1 MQTTVETLGQLE
13 RRLNVSVPIADIEA
27 EVQKRLQRMAKN
39 LKLPGFRPG
48 KVPMRMVAQQYGP
61 KVRGDV
67 ISDKV
72 QASFS
77 EAVREQNLRVAG
89 YPRIE
94 PSQNSDP
101 ASGTFDYSA
110 VFEVY
115 PEVVLGDLAGE
126 TIVRPVVE
134 VAPKDVDQ
142 TLETLRRQRV
152 RYEVVDRPV
161 QSGDRAVV
169 DFSGTIDG
177 VAFDGGQA
185 QAFPIVLGEG
195 RMLPEFESNLPGMT
209 AGETRT
215 FDVQF
220 PADYH
225 GKEVAGKTAHFTMTL
240 IRAEQPVL
248 PALDADFAR
257 ALGIASGSLDDLRSE
272 IRSNLEL
279 ELKRKV
285 ESRVKEQVMQALR
298 RTSSLPVPRS
308 LVDMEARNLAQR
320 AYNELRGAGA
330 KPDDIQLDAEAFRP
344 QAEERVALGLILG
357 EVVRQQQL
365 TAAPEQVRALVE
377 EAAQTYEQPAEV
389 VRWHYAKPERLKDF
403 EVLALEGN
411 VVRWALSRTKV
422 VDEPITFEALM
433 NPQTGQST
441 PAAPA

>member
-13 RRLNVSVPIADIEA
+13 RRLNVSVPIAEIEA
-27 EVQKRLQRMAKN
+27 EVQTRLQRMAKN

-48 KVPMRMVAQQYGP
+48 KVPLRMVAQQYGP
-61 KVRGDV
+61 QVRSDV

-72 QASFS
+72 QASFG

-94 PSQNSDP
+94 PSQSSDP

-115 PEVVLGDLAGE
+115 PDVVLGDLSGE
-126 TIVRPVVE
+126 SIVRPVAEVMPEDVE
-134 VAPKDVDQ
+134 R

-152 RYEVVDRPV
+152 RYETVDRPA

-169 DFSGTIDG
+169 DFTGTIDG
-177 VAFDGGQA
+177 VEFEGGQA
-185 QAFPIVLGEG
+185 KAFPIVLGEG
-195 RMLPEFESNLPGMT
+195 RMLPEFEASLAGMA
-209 AGETRT
+209 AGETRA
-215 FDVQF
+215 FDLHF
-220 PADYH
+220 PTDYH
-225 GKEVAGKTAHFTMTL
+225 GKEVAGKTAQFTMTL

-248 PALDADFAR
+248 PALDAEFAR
-257 ALGIASGSLDDLRSE
+257 ALGIASGNLDELRSE

-285 ESRVKEQVMQALR
+285 EARVKEQVMQALR
-298 RTSSLPVPRS
+298 RTATLALPRS
-308 LVDMEARNLAQR
+308 LVDMEAQSLVQR
-320 AYNELRGAGA
+320 AASELRGAGA
-330 KPDDIQLDAEAFRP
+330 KPEDIRLSPDAFRP
-344 QAEERVALGLILG
+344 RAEERVALGLILA
-357 EVVRQQQL
+357 EVIRQQQL
-365 TAAPEQVRALVE
+365 TAAPEQVRGLVE

-411 VVRWALSRTKV
+411 VVQWALSRAKV
-422 VDEPITFEALM
+422 VNEPTTFEALM
-433 NPQTGQST
+433 NPQPEQST
-441 PAAPA
+441 PSGSA